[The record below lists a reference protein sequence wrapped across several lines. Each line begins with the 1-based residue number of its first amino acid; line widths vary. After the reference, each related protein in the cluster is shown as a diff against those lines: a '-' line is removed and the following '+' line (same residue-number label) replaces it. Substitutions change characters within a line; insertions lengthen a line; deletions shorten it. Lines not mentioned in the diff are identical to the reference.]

1 MAFDDV
7 EAGRADE
14 RDHHAAVRTRRRLAA
29 LRIESRDAN
38 DAAERART
46 SSRST
51 QARARRAVAIR
62 LPRAVSADETSRV
75 QFERVVVPHLDEAH
89 VLARALTGN
98 TTDAQDIVQDAS
110 LSAYRAIMSY
120 ANGDARMWVLTIV
133 RHAAY
138 QWLRKN
144 RRGALVHLEDLE
156 QIEEMLTRSDE
167 WLADTPE
174 TALIAKTNAERLQA
188 AIGGIPAPFR
198 ETLILRE
205 IRGLDYREI
214 ARMTGVP
221 IGTVMSRLA
230 RARGRLIAEINA
242 GER

>member
-1 MAFDDV
+1 MFDIH
-7 EAGRADE
+7 EGWRADE
-14 RDHHAAVRTRRRLAA
+14 RDHHAAFPPQQGLATARRVDRRSSNDTPDVVRP
-29 LRIESRDAN
+29 N
-38 DAAERART
+38 N
-46 SSRST
+46 RST
-51 QARARRAVAIR
+51 KGHSARAFSLQV
-62 LPRAVSADETSRV
+62 PRGVPTDEALCA
-75 QFERVVVPHLDEAH
+75 QFERVVVPHLDEAY

-98 TTDAQDIVQDAS
+98 GADAQDIVQDAS

-144 RRGALVHLEDLE
+144 RRSALVHLEDLE
-156 QIEEMLTRSDE
+156 QIEETLTNSDK
-167 WLADTPE
+167 WLAETPE
-174 TALIAKTNAERLQA
+174 AALIAKTDAERLEV
-188 AIGGIPAPFR
+188 AIGAIPMPFR

-214 ARMTGVP
+214 ARITGVP

-230 RARGRLIAEINA
+230 RARRRLIAEISA